1 MAEHSF
7 TPDPIRQ
14 ITIAK
19 RWAQAGILWSVFL
32 LLAFYWLILGLSALD
47 LALVILPA
55 AIVAFVAIE
64 LATRWEARMHK
75 RYYYPQQLGYQLA
88 KIHDFDD
95 ACHAS
100 AGLVAGWLGLPVAVI
115 GWLDDDHETLTPVAA
130 YGMPDEWIAGAQ
142 PQPLSTNGLAS
153 IQERDTLQVDCAG
166 DPWFAQ
172 MPHDYVIYVPLVS
185 RDQVEGVLALPVSST
200 ARSYDEP
207 LLASIGMVMGLALDN
222 CRLYEG
228 ERAHAQ
234 HFQELSRMKSDFLT
248 TVSHELR
255 TPLTSIMMGAEML
268 LEEEETRDPNSTR
281 GKLVRNI
288 VKGASRLSHL
298 VSDLVNVSREDEFQP
313 RLEIDASPLKDLV
326 NGAVSVV
333 MPLLVAKQQSIDIDL
348 MDPDATV
355 LVDRLRFEQVLIN
368 LLSNAQRYS
377 PPGGYIRVESRPI
390 SNGETLISV
399 ADSGPGVA
407 IPDRERIFE
416 PFYRGDRNGLGLG
429 LAIAK
434 SIVELHSG
442 RIWVERADEGGS
454 RFCVAIPGETSR
466 VRRNVEIKSPLH
478 AARHN

>member
-1 MAEHSF
+1 MA
-7 TPDPIRQ
+7 TQPVTQDPIRQ
-14 ITIAK
+14 ITVAK

-32 LLAFYWLILGLSALD
+32 LLAFYWFALGLSAID
-47 LALVILPA
+47 LALVIIPA
-55 AIVAFVAIE
+55 ALVAFIAIE
-64 LATRWEARMHK
+64 IATRWEARMHK
-75 RYYYPQQLGYQLA
+75 RYFYPQQLGYQLA
-88 KIHDFDD
+88 KIHNFDS
-95 ACHAS
+95 ACEAS
-100 AGLVAGWLGLPVAVI
+100 VRLVGDWLNLPAAVI
-115 GWLDDDHETLTPVAA
+115 GWLDDDDQTLRAVAA
-130 YGMPDEWIAGAQ
+130 YGMQEGWTESAN
-142 PQPLSTNGLAS
+142 PQSLSDNGLVR
-153 IQERDTLQVDCAG
+153 IQDRDTIRIECKD
-166 DPWFAQ
+166 DPWFA
-172 MPHDYVIYVPLVS
+172 PFNYESVIYVPLVS
-185 RDQVEGVLALPVSST
+185 RDYVEGVLAIAVGRK
-200 ARSYDEP
+200 ARVHDEP
-207 LLASIGMVMGLALDN
+207 LLTSLGVVMGIAIDN

-234 HFQELSRMKSDFLT
+234 HFQELNRMKSDFLT

-298 VSDLVNVSREDEFQP
+298 VSDLVNVSRDDEFQP
-313 RLEIDASPLKDLV
+313 RLEIDSAPLKDLV

-333 MPLLVAKQQSIDIDL
+333 QPLLAAKSQTIEVVL
-348 MDPDATV
+348 LDPEAVV

-377 PPGGYIRVESRPI
+377 PPGGHIAVESRPI

-399 ADSGPGVA
+399 ADSGPGVSKD
-407 IPDRERIFE
+407 DRERIFE

-442 RIWVERADEGGS
+442 RIWVDPGVDCGS

-466 VRRNVEIKSPLH
+466 VRHAVDIKSPLH
-478 AARHN
+478 AARSR